1 MAAAPAATVNCPVPA
16 GAGDEEYQRAFNDR
30 ILPAADAFGP
40 EFVILS
46 AGFDAHAAD
55 PLAQVRL
62 STECFGWMS
71 ERILEVAD
79 RHAGGRVLSM
89 LEGGYN
95 IDVLPRCVSTHL
107 AVLASIDGS

>member
-1 MAAAPAATVNCPVPA
+1 M
-16 GAGDEEYQRAFNDR
+16 QRLAEAFTER
-30 ILPAADAFGP
+30 LLPAADAFAP

-55 PLAQVRL
+55 PLAQVRV

-71 ERILEVAD
+71 ERIMEVAGK
-79 RHAGGRVLSM
+79 HAGGRVLSM

-95 IDVLPRCVSTHL
+95 VDVLPQCVATHL
-107 AVLASIDGS
+107 AVLAGIDAS